1 MIPTWMTHVA
11 ESTPQINRLLGHL
24 PAENRDQQAAVLM
37 LFSGDS
43 EADTVPRDAGV
54 LLTHRNPTMRTHSG
68 QIAFPGGRMD
78 PTDDGPVH
86 TALREA
92 WEETGLD
99 PNTVQPFM
107 QLDEVRIRRSGYPIH
122 PIIAYWVE
130 PEEVYPASLDETDD
144 VFEAP
149 LYHLLDP
156 ANRLMVGHGAWKGP
170 AFSIN
175 GYIVWGFTAGLLH
188 AVFRG
193 AGWEKPWDKSVHDLS
208 TVLSHSRNG
217 ERLR

>member
-1 MIPTWMTHVA
+1 MIPPWMAHVA
-11 ESTPQINRLLGHL
+11 DNAPAINNLLGHQ
-24 PAENRDQQAAVLM
+24 PATNRDREAAVLM

-43 EADTVPRDAGV
+43 EAETLPRDAGV

-68 QIAFPGGRMD
+68 QIAFPGGRTD
-78 PTDDGPVH
+78 PTDDSPVH

-99 PNTVQPFM
+99 PDTVQPVVK
-107 QLDEVRIRRSGYPIH
+107 LDEVHIRRSGYPIH
-122 PIIAYWVE
+122 PIIGYWVE

-149 LYHLLDP
+149 LFHLLDP
-156 ANRLMVGHGAWKGP
+156 ENRMMVGHGGWKGP

-175 GYIVWGFTAGLLH
+175 GYVVWGFTAGLLS

-193 AGWEKPWDKSVHDLS
+193 AGWERPWDQTVTDL
-208 TVLSHSRNG
+208 TTAIHRSRNG

>member
-1 MIPTWMTHVA
+1 
-11 ESTPQINRLLGHL
+11 
-24 PAENRDQQAAVLM
+24 M

-43 EADTVPRDAGV
+43 EAETLPRDAGV

-68 QIAFPGGRMD
+68 QIAFPGGRTD
-78 PTDDGPVH
+78 PTDDSPVH

-99 PNTVQPFM
+99 PDTVQPVVK
-107 QLDEVRIRRSGYPIH
+107 LDEVHIRRSGYPIH
-122 PIIAYWVE
+122 PIIGYWVE

-149 LYHLLDP
+149 LFHLLDP
-156 ANRLMVGHGAWKGP
+156 ENRMMVGHGGWKGP

-175 GYIVWGFTAGLLH
+175 GYVVWGFTAGLLS

-193 AGWEKPWDKSVHDLS
+193 AGWERPWDQTVTDL
-208 TVLSHSRNG
+208 TTAIHRSRNG

>member
-1 MIPTWMTHVA
+1 MIPPWMAHVA
-11 ESTPQINRLLGHL
+11 HSAPAINNLLGHQR
-24 PAENRDQQAAVLM
+24 ATNRDREAAVLM

-43 EADTVPRDAGV
+43 EAETLPRDAGV

-68 QIAFPGGRMD
+68 QIAFPGGRTD
-78 PTDDGPVH
+78 PTDDSPVH

-99 PNTVQPFM
+99 PDTVQPVVK
-107 QLDEVRIRRSGYPIH
+107 LDEVHIRRSGYPIH
-122 PIIAYWVE
+122 PIIGYWVE

-149 LYHLLDP
+149 LFHLLDP
-156 ANRLMVGHGAWKGP
+156 ENRMMVGHGGWKGP

-175 GYIVWGFTAGLLH
+175 GYVVWGFTAGLLS

-193 AGWEKPWDKSVHDLS
+193 AGWERPWDQTVTDL
-208 TVLSHSRNG
+208 TTAIHRSRNG